1 VGALPSCGVE
11 PTAATPGPISPE
23 LVLVDPDLA
32 AEARAALPD
41 YPWPRPVRLEP
52 TPARRRRRRI
62 PRPLVGPLLFLL
74 ALVVLGLMA
83 LRTVD
88 GPTFAADAVS
98 TPSPPPPAT
107 TPTPQPTAPRRTVP
121 KAVPKKPAQKAVP
134 RERPRSS
141 AKRTAPSKTKTPS
154 RARRST
160 PAKRRQ
166 KPSFRPART
175 FSWPQQT
182 AAAFYQVTFLRN
194 GRMFY
199 RTRIGPPRLKLPPR
213 IQFTPGRYH
222 WIVRPVINGA
232 LAKPI
237 VDSTFEV
244 GRD

>member
-1 VGALPSCGVE
+1 
-11 PTAATPGPISPE
+11 
-23 LVLVDPDLA
+23 
-32 AEARAALPD
+32 
-41 YPWPRPVRLEP
+41 
-52 TPARRRRRRI
+52 
-62 PRPLVGPLLFLL
+62 
-74 ALVVLGLMA
+74 VVLGLMA

-98 TPSPPPPAT
+98 TPSPPPPPAT
-107 TPTPQPTAPRRTVP
+107 TPTPQPTAPKRTAP
-121 KAVPKKPAQKAVP
+121 KAVPKKPDQKAVP
-134 RERPRSS
+134 RERPRSGAKRTAPSSS
-141 AKRTAPSKTKTPS
+141 AKRTAPSKTKTHS

-160 PAKRRQ
+160 PAKQRQ
-166 KPSFRPART
+166 KPSFKPART
-175 FSWPQQT
+175 FSWPRQT

-199 RTRIGPPRLKLPPR
+199 RTRIGPPRLELPPR
-213 IQFTPGRYH
+213 IRFTPGRYH